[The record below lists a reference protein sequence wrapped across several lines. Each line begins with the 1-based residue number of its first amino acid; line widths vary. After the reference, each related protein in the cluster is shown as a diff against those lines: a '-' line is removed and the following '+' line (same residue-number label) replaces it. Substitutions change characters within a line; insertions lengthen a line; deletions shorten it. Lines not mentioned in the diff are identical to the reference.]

1 MSDCWY
7 ALHVKPR
14 FEKFVTTQLEQKG
27 YETLLPTY
35 LSKRQWSDRV
45 KTLSLPM
52 FPGYLFCRFD
62 AHSRFPIVV
71 TPGVMAILGSG
82 RVPAPVEE
90 SEIVSVRHV
99 MASGAYVEPCAYIA
113 VGELVRVESGPLEGL
128 AGIVLRTKGSERL
141 VVSVSLLQRSV
152 SVELD
157 RYSIKPLRRATHKN
171 RIDEIEIVQ
180 TRRIC

>member
-1 MSDCWY
+1 MSWF

-14 FEKFVTTQLEQKG
+14 FERFVTTQLERKG

-35 LSKRQWSDRV
+35 ISKRQWSDRV

-52 FPGYLFCRFD
+52 FPGYLFCRFE

-82 RVPAPVEE
+82 RVPTPIDE
-90 SEIVSVRHV
+90 SEIASIRHV
-99 MASGAYVEPCAYIA
+99 MASGAHTEPCAYIA

-128 AGIVLRTKGSERL
+128 TGIVLRSKRSDRI

-152 SVELD
+152 CVELD
-157 RYSIKPLRRATHKN
+157 RYSIKPLGPAIQKN
-171 RIDEIEIVQ
+171 RIDETEILQ
-180 TRRIC
+180 PARRIS